1 MIKRFGCVIMAS
13 GLGRRFGGNKLL
25 ADFRGQPLI
34 TRAFAATD
42 GIFDRRVVVT
52 RYPQVALLCHQ
63 WDIPC
68 LLHDQPLRSDTVRL
82 GLEAIGDLDGCLFCP
97 GDQPL
102 LRRETV
108 AALEARGRQEPECI
122 WRPVCRETPGAP
134 ILFPCWA
141 FPELLAL
148 PQGRGGGYVA
158 AKYPQRVR
166 LLPVQ
171 DPWELADAD
180 TPEALQLLAARGQ
193 EKEI

>member
-13 GLGRRFGGNKLL
+13 GLGRRFGGNKLR

-34 TRAFAATD
+34 TRAFAATE

-52 RYPQVALLCHQ
+52 RYQQVARLCHQ

-82 GLEAIGDLDGCLFCP
+82 GLESIGDLDGCLFCP

-108 AALEARGRQEPECI
+108 AALAARGQQEPECI
-122 WRPVCRETPGAP
+122 WRPACRETPGAP

-148 PQGRGGGYVA
+148 PQGKGGGYVA
-158 AKYPQRVR
+158 AKYPRLVR

-180 TPEALQLLAARGQ
+180 TPEALQRLAARGQ
-193 EKEI
+193 EKGI

>member
-52 RYPQVALLCHQ
+52 GYPQVALLCHQ

-82 GLEAIGDLDGCLFCP
+82 GLESIGDLDGCLFCP

-108 AALEARGRQEPECI
+108 AALVAVGRQEPECI
-122 WRPVCRETPGAP
+122 WRPACRETPGAP

-148 PQGRGGGYVA
+148 PQGKGGGYVA

-180 TPEALQLLAARGQ
+180 TPEALQRLAARGQ
-193 EKEI
+193 EKGI

>member
-34 TRAFAATD
+34 TRTFAATE

-52 RYPQVALLCHQ
+52 RYQQVARLCHQ

-82 GLEAIGDLDGCLFCP
+82 GLESIGDLDGCLFCP

-108 AALEARGRQEPECI
+108 AALVAVGRQEPECI
-122 WRPVCRETPGAP
+122 WRPVCHETPGAP
-134 ILFPCWA
+134 ILFPRWA
-141 FPELLAL
+141 FPELLTL
-148 PQGRGGGYVA
+148 PQGKGGGYVA
-158 AKYPQRVR
+158 AKYPQLVR
-166 LLPVQ
+166 LLPIQ
-171 DPWELADAD
+171 DPWELADTD
-180 TPEALQLLAARGQ
+180 TPEALQRLAARGQ
-193 EKEI
+193 EKGI